1 MAGRDDLIHGF
12 SRLVMQEAGDRR
24 QQILQEIEESKI
36 KLLQVKEQQ
45 FLEQAY
51 ISVQEAVKETKR
63 IRNEEYSK
71 AVLMS
76 KKTLLQ
82 ERATIMD
89 VVFSNVIERFLQF
102 KKTDKYEQWLNDLID
117 EGHKNIGCQTYIIS
131 CLPEDKALIDKI
143 ITFKKLK
150 ATTLADLDG
159 SHGGIIMTCEKQG
172 ILLDLTVYE
181 MVKEARVD
189 FLSYCGLCVLRW

>member
-12 SRLVMQEAGDRR
+12 SRLVMQEASDKR
-24 QQILQEIEESKI
+24 QQILQEIEESKQ
-36 KLLQVKEQQ
+36 KLLQEKEQQ

-51 ISVQEAVKETKR
+51 ISVQDAVKETKR

-71 AVLMS
+71 AMLMS

-89 VVFSNVIERFLQF
+89 NVFSNVLERFLKF
-102 KKTDKYEQWLNDLID
+102 KKTDKYKQWLSDLID
-117 EGHKNIGCQTYIIS
+117 EGHKKIGGQTYIIS

-143 ITFKKLK
+143 TTTKKISV
-150 ATTLADLDG
+150 TTETSLEG
-159 SHGGIIMTCEKQG
+159 SHGGIVMVCEKQG

-181 MVKEARVD
+181 MIGEARID
-189 FLSYCGLCVLRW
+189 FLSYCELCVLRW